1 VREVAVYAL
10 TSTDDSVEVIMLDL
24 DDPDASPTTTEP

>member
-10 TSTDDSVEVIMLDL
+10 TSTDDSVEVIGLDL
-24 DDPDASPTTTEP
+24 DDPRCFTDDD